1 MYNWRN
7 IFIED
12 LLRIKDSH
20 STSSSALLTLC
31 SSSKSS
37 AMSRWRRKDDSS
49 WSHLKWPET
58 GLCCYFPSALFDL
71 IGFNFIIS
79 ILKDVNMHSGQR
91 HPGGNDCLTSVHS
104 SVQLTKPASDLVV
117 LTQSPL
123 HHEGLIQKQQ
133 TLCQPFKLSSHTKT
147 HSGTLN
153 SLHTLLPPQMAGRWL
168 TKCRLA

>member
-7 IFIED
+7 ISIED

-20 STSSSALLTLC
+20 STSSSALLTLS

-71 IGFNFIIS
+71 IGFNFIFS
-79 ILKDVNMHSGQR
+79 TLKDVNMYSGQR
-91 HPGGNDCLTSVHS
+91 QPGGNDCLTSVYS
-104 SVQLTKPASDLVV
+104 SVQLTKPASALW
-117 LTQSPL
+117 S
-123 HHEGLIQKQQ
+123 
-133 TLCQPFKLSSHTKT
+133 CWR
-147 HSGTLN
+147 N
-153 SLHTLLPPQMAGRWL
+153 RLLPMRVWCKNNKHCFHHTRRP
-168 TKCRLA
+168 TVEP